1 MHTGVC
7 KIKLH
12 LPGNHSL
19 KGKRRIV
26 KSIIARLRSQYNI
39 SIAEVD
45 DQDLWQL
52 ATLGI
57 ACVSNHNQHVDE
69 SLSKAVNFIAQN
81 YPELEIV
88 DQEIEILHG
97 P

>member
-12 LPGNHSL
+12 LPGSQSL

-26 KSIIARLRSQYNI
+26 KSIISRLRSQHNI
-39 SIAEVD
+39 SVAEVD

-69 SLSKAVNFIAQN
+69 ILSKVVNFIAQN

-88 DQEIEILHG
+88 DHETEILHG

>member
-1 MHTGVC
+1 MNAGIC

-12 LPGNHSL
+12 LLGSHSL
-19 KGKRRIV
+19 KDKRRTV
-26 KSIIARLRSQYNI
+26 KSIISRLRSQYNI
-39 SIAEVD
+39 SVAEVD

-52 ATLGI
+52 VTLGI

-69 SLSKAVNFIAQN
+69 ILSKVTNFIVQN
-81 YPELEIV
+81 YPELEII
-88 DQEIEILHG
+88 DRETEIMSG